1 MIIERFWGRFA
12 INDHKVTN
20 KKIDYFEKR
29 DMIAVKSIEQR
40 DLNKTLEE
48 YQKSRYAKSETRAN
62 RFKQS
67 RPAVGTLFD

>member
-1 MIIERFWGRFA
+1 
-12 INDHKVTN
+12 
-20 KKIDYFEKR
+20 
-29 DMIAVKSIEQR
+29 MIAVKVIEQR